1 MYKLKIINNCINTDI
16 KIYINNQLITSYD
29 VNVDDMFSIR
39 VETNNLFNN
48 DEEYNSF
55 IKEQVKSIII
65 NGRAETNE
73 DFTPLSG
80 YVEADIMLSKDTE
93 LVIDILKD
101 LSTIILDIK
110 SDDAVITN
118 KKIVSDK
125 KNKKRYLP
133 VALFYYIPFAILIG
147 IMLVLYITTLINNED
162 LETRIIFTT
171 FISVMIVGLFIASYI
186 LFKPLL
192 TKKKII
198 DKNAIEAIEK
208 KNKRLYKVVYLTNLI
223 YIIVSIIGIIVIFN
237 GFVSGIM
244 ISAGG
249 FIVRSVITTNIKD
262 ISNIKSKKLNIA
274 AIIMFVISLLSIVI
288 IGSQNW
294 YIKIYL
300 LLEKQIICVIL

>member
-39 VETNNLFNN
+39 VETNNLFDN
-48 DEEYNSF
+48 DEKYNSF

-133 VALFYYIPFAILIG
+133 VVLFFYIPFAILIG

>member
-39 VETNNLFNN
+39 VETNNLLDNK
-48 DEEYNSF
+48 EEYNSF
-55 IKEQVKSIII
+55 IKEQVKSLVIS
-65 NGRAETNE
+65 GRAETNE

-110 SDDAVITN
+110 SDDAIITN

-162 LETRIIFTT
+162 LETKIIFTT

-198 DKNAIEAIEK
+198 DKNAIEVIEK

-262 ISNIKSKKLNIA
+262 ISNIKTNKLNIA

-288 IGSQNW
+288 MGSQN
-294 YIKIYL
+294 
-300 LLEKQIICVIL
+300 

>member
-39 VETNNLFNN
+39 VETNNLFDN
-48 DEEYNSF
+48 DEKYNSF

-133 VALFYYIPFAILIG
+133 VVLFYYIPFAILIG

-237 GFVSGIM
+237 GIVSGIM

>member
-133 VALFYYIPFAILIG
+133 VVLFFYIPFAILIG

>member
-39 VETNNLFNN
+39 VETNNLFDN
-48 DEEYNSF
+48 DEKYNSF

-125 KNKKRYLP
+125 KNKKRYLL
-133 VALFYYIPFAILIG
+133 VTLFCYIPFAILIG

-162 LETRIIFTT
+162 LETRIVFTT

-288 IGSQNW
+288 IGSQN
-294 YIKIYL
+294 
-300 LLEKQIICVIL
+300 

>member
-39 VETNNLFNN
+39 VETNNLFDN
-48 DEEYNSF
+48 DEKYNSF
-55 IKEQVKSIII
+55 IKEQVKSIIK

-133 VALFYYIPFAILIG
+133 VVLFYYIPFAILIG

-198 DKNAIEAIEK
+198 DKNAIETIEK

-288 IGSQNW
+288 IGSQN
-294 YIKIYL
+294 
-300 LLEKQIICVIL
+300 